1 VHTGYSALFHNV
13 LAAYMVT
20 CFIEYII
27 DANKS
32 KEFEH
37 YAKLWIP
44 LVNSYNGQHHGYF
57 LPSEGASN
65 IALALFTFPSFAA
78 YEKYREKS
86 FKDTHCIAAF
96 DYAAQTQCI
105 KSYQRSFFRPM
116 FK

>member
-1 VHTGYSALFHNV
+1 
-13 LAAYMVT
+13 MVT

-27 DANKS
+27 DANKI

-44 LVNSYNGQHHGYF
+44 LVNNLGGLHHGYF
-57 LPSEGASN
+57 LPSEGAN
-65 IALALFTFPSFAA
+65 NKALALFTFSSLTD
-78 YEKYREKS
+78 YEQYRKAS
-86 FKDTHCIAAF
+86 IKDLACIAAF

-105 KSYQRSFFRPM
+105 KSYQRNFFHPL